1 MLVWRR
7 AACDAPRDKICSVF
21 LAPESFCYPNLYR
34 TMHHV
39 FENKS
44 VECAYAIEVV
54 TLATQ
59 NFLLE

>member
-1 MLVWRR
+1 MFVWRR
-7 AACDAPRDKICSVF
+7 AACDAPRDEICSVF
-21 LAPESFCYPNLYR
+21 LALESFCYPNFYR